1 MCRNRLSAT
10 VSPLCL
16 RFNCTS
22 GAAFSLSML
31 TLRKDFEKRSGE
43 TIACGVPGGSG
54 AMHRQHVCPSC
65 LTRTH
70 TELLA
75 HPEVINV
82 RPGTLDTPAVV
93 APIAQIWTSLALPWA
108 LLPNIPNYEENPPDV
123 PALMGLWRET
133 HSANLCER
141 HVSRNIAWRKLLISA
156 PKREV
161 RLGSN
166 SEVGTRR

>member
-1 MCRNRLSAT
+1 
-10 VSPLCL
+10 
-16 RFNCTS
+16 
-22 GAAFSLSML
+22 
-31 TLRKDFEKRSGE
+31 
-43 TIACGVPGGSG
+43 
-54 AMHRQHVCPSC
+54 MHRQHVCPSC